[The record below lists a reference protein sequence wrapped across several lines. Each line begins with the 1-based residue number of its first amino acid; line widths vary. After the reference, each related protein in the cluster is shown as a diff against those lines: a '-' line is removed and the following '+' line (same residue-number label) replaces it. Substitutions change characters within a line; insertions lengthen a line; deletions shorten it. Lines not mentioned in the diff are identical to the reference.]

1 MKMELGWK
9 WMVNEG
15 SSGKD
20 IAGRKLLLFG
30 CGGFIQRYTIR
41 MQMDHLLV
49 IDNDEKKQ
57 GTAIELNNR
66 MYQIQSPNILN
77 TLDVE
82 KHYIVITAQRE
93 DVAADIEKMI
103 RSEYPLW
110 SDSFCL
116 HSRLYRAYLNIAS
129 ALLLN
134 PLIYGKIVD
143 ANIVAQLPEYITRAN
158 DVLDRY
164 VTKERSELEFFVP
177 NLGSRVI
184 LIVRHNKDQYLL
196 YLPFNKDYYFYF
208 TEKNKRENLKVRQRI
223 NIGGGVNTV
232 YEAWDGL
239 MLVRWV
245 DSKIDFTDRDFI
257 CAVMKEI
264 HKLHDS
270 DGTMGAV
277 TGIHRIVK
285 DTEDRLCITEND
297 LEGCVARIHKQII
310 AETMIYEEKLIHG
323 DFHHGNILCVDGQI
337 EIIDWIS
344 LAMGDPIQ
352 DIAFFYFFLDREY
365 PHDFR
370 EILKIYYE
378 RELSDVEY
386 RHALAWLIYIIYWK
400 YLEEV
405 ERHGARQ
412 DELLCEL
419 KKRMDGYVV

>member
-1 MKMELGWK
+1 MELDWK
-9 WMVNEG
+9 WVVDKG
-15 SSGKD
+15 SVEKD
-20 IAGRKLLLFG
+20 IAGRKLILFG
-30 CGGFIQRYTIR
+30 CGGFIHRYTIR

-49 IDNDEKKQ
+49 IDSDEKKQ

-77 TLDVE
+77 TLVAA

-93 DVAADIEKMI
+93 DIIADIEKMI
-103 RSEYPLW
+103 RNEYPLW
-110 SDSFCL
+110 RDSFCL
-116 HSRLYRAYLNIAS
+116 HSQLYRAYLNIAS

-134 PLIYGKIVD
+134 PLIYRKIVD

-164 VTKERSELEFFVP
+164 VTKERSQLEFFVP
-177 NLGSRVI
+177 GFGSRVI
-184 LIVRHNKDQYLL
+184 LVVKHNKDQYLL
-196 YLPFNKDYYFYF
+196 YLPFNKIYYFYF
-208 TEKNKRENLKVRQRI
+208 AEKNKRQNLEVRQRI
-223 NIGGGVNTV
+223 NMGGSNTI

-245 DSKIDFTDRDFI
+245 DSKTDFTNRDFI
-257 CAVMKEI
+257 SAVMKEI

-270 DGTMGAV
+270 DETIGAMS
-277 TGIHRIVK
+277 GIHRIVK
-285 DTEDRLCITEND
+285 DTEDRLGTTEND

-310 AETMIYEEKLIHG
+310 PDTMIYEKKLIHG
-323 DFHHGNILCVDGQI
+323 DFHHGNILCVDDRI
-337 EIIDWIS
+337 EIIDWVS

-365 PHDFR
+365 PHDFK

-378 RELSDVEY
+378 RELSDAEY
-386 RHALAWLIYIIYWK
+386 RHALAWLIFITYWK

-412 DELLCEL
+412 DELLWQL
-419 KKRMDGYVV
+419 KKRMDGYEV

>member
-1 MKMELGWK
+1 MELDWK
-9 WMVNEG
+9 WVVDKG
-15 SSGKD
+15 SVEKD
-20 IAGRKLLLFG
+20 ITGRTGIYFG
-30 CGGFIQRYTIR
+30 CGRFVQRYAIR

-49 IDNDEKKQ
+49 IDSDKKKQ

-66 MYQIQSPNILN
+66 TYQIQSPDILN

-82 KHYIVITAQRE
+82 THFIMITAQRE
-93 DVAADIEKMI
+93 DAASEIERMI

-110 SDSFCL
+110 SDNFCL
-116 HSRLYRAYLNIAS
+116 HFQMHRSYFDISY
-129 ALLLN
+129 ALLRDAF
-134 PLIYGKIVD
+134 IHRKIVD

-164 VTKERSELEFFVP
+164 VTKERSQLEFFVP
-177 NLGSRVI
+177 GFGSRVI
-184 LIVRHNKDQYLL
+184 LVVKHNKDQYLL
-196 YLPFNKDYYFYF
+196 YLPFNKIYYFYF
-208 TEKNKRENLKVRQRI
+208 AEKNKRQNLEVRQRI
-223 NIGGGVNTV
+223 NMGGSNTI

-245 DSKIDFTDRDFI
+245 DSKTDFTNRDFI
-257 CAVMKEI
+257 SAVMKEI

-270 DGTMGAV
+270 DETIGAMS
-277 TGIHRIVK
+277 GIHRIVK
-285 DTEDRLCITEND
+285 DTEDRLGTTEND

-310 AETMIYEEKLIHG
+310 PDTMIYEKKLIHG
-323 DFHHGNILCVDGQI
+323 DFHHGNILCVDDRI
-337 EIIDWIS
+337 EIIDWVS

-365 PHDFR
+365 PHDFK

-378 RELSDVEY
+378 RELSDAEY
-386 RHALAWLIYIIYWK
+386 RHALAWLIFITYWK

-412 DELLCEL
+412 DELLWQL
-419 KKRMDGYVV
+419 KKRMDGYEV